1 MDRRGQV
8 GARREAGCERLGL
21 EGKSKAASLPKVPMM
36 RWIVDA
42 DTVYAAL
49 GEPARRRILEALFDR
64 QPRRAKALS
73 ASAGKR
79 FEATLK
85 HLEAL
90 LTSGLIVTEQDP
102 TDTRRRLYTLAPS
115 VKTATTPEGRT
126 MDFGYCVVRVGVL

>member
-1 MDRRGQV
+1 MS
-8 GARREAGCERLGL
+8 E
-21 EGKSKAASLPKVPMM
+21 AASLPTVPVM
-36 RWIVDA
+36 RRIIDA

-49 GEPARRRILEALFDR
+49 GDPARRRILEALFDG
-64 QPRRAKALS
+64 QPRRAKVLS

-90 LTSGLIVTEQDP
+90 LKSGLIVAEQDP
-102 TDTRRRLYTLAPS
+102 TDSRRRLYTLAPS

-126 MDFGYCVVRVGVL
+126 MDFGYCVVRVGVAQG